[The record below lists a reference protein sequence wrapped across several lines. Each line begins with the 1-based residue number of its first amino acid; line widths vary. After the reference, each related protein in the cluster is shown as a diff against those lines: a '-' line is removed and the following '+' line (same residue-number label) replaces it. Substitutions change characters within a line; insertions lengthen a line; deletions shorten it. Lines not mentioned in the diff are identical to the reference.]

1 MPEAAKSGAA
11 LNFLDWA
18 QEGID
23 GLEQIYDHIVS
34 VWRILFGQFGSQVA
48 RAVGSI
54 FLGARRVSCL
64 FGMYTTVKLV
74 VLVVAR

>member
-1 MPEAAKSGAA
+1 MPEAAESGAA

-18 QEGID
+18 QEGVD
-23 GLEQIYDHIVS
+23 GLDRIWDHIVS
-34 VWRILFGQFGSQVA
+34 VWRVLFVQFGSQVD

-54 FLGARRVSCL
+54 FLGARRVSFL
-64 FGMYTTVKLV
+64 FEMYKTVKLV